1 MQFNNYEFEIL
12 TKSINKNINVY
23 KLDLEILN
31 NLKFLKKKD
40 GSVCNCCPELC
51 LLTNKEVKER
61 LKLGSK
67 II

>member
-1 MQFNNYEFEIL
+1 MQFNDCEFEIL

-40 GSVCNCCPELC
+40 GSDFKDLKKC
-51 LLTNKEVKER
+51 LTV
-61 LKLGSK
+61 
-67 II
+67 